1 MKRTSRFRDHLMSP
15 ESHNKRQKLKILLE
29 ELAKPEIDVPV
40 LSQYSSMIMTK
51 LQTQNMMIIPQL
63 VKHILNQNE
72 PLVLEIIKNKRA
84 KTRFD
89 EGKDVAK
96 TKDSSRT
103 AEESFPEEVQSQMPV
118 VEASSETES
127 TSKVETE
134 ALERNTGENQ
144 FEIIFSDSTRPTD
157 NDTHIIHSTTE
168 RTASTVETTGTVNVP
183 NSFPLFQ
190 IVHTGEVPEDVQDEI
205 VRLIRQANPELD
217 LNSIT
222 FKFKSPETVEIIANV
237 NS

>member
-1 MKRTSRFRDHLMSP
+1 MSP
-15 ESHNKRQKLKILLE
+15 SPGSHNKRQKLKILLE
-29 ELAKPEIDVPV
+29 ELAKPEIDVPAM
-40 LSQYSSMIMTK
+40 SQYSSMIMAK
-51 LQTQNMMIIPQL
+51 LQSQNIMIIPHL
-63 VKHILNQNE
+63 VKHIQHQNE
-72 PLVLEIIKNKRA
+72 PLVLEITKNKLV
-84 KTRFD
+84 KTGRF
-89 EGKDVAK
+89 GQGQDVEEM
-96 TKDSSRT
+96 KDSRT
-103 AEESFPEEVQSQMPV
+103 TEENFQEEVIQSQIPV

-127 TSKVETE
+127 ISRNETE
-134 ALERNTGENQ
+134 AAERNTGENQ

-168 RTASTVETTGTVNVP
+168 RTASTVETRGTVNVP